1 VSEISKSALGE
12 SFDREFEAKVAA
24 CTNAEQIKELMHTRE
39 LERGLIKLDWDQSYR
54 IPVETPQPAA
64 ISRSVVIAGQKF
76 VIEGATETE
85 LAQNEANLYR
95 KVFAQP
101 AATAQ
106 TEEQPRNERGQ
117 FVSAEDAAAKAELEL
132 AFKRGDISAS
142 DYLQRS
148 GAVAEYLEKQG
159 VPVDTLREAVAEKQS
174 QKFNQSWADAT
185 AEFLSHSDWPG
196 SEPNRTRLGGIILE
210 LGLVD
215 SPSVESLQRA
225 YDHMKKNNLLVANPE
240 TDLANRVALARDP
253 AELRQILNC
262 RSDSSGLWGGR

>member
-1 VSEISKSALGE
+1 MSEISPSKLGE
-12 SFDREFEAKVAA
+12 TFDAAFQAKLDA
-24 CTNAEQIKELMHTRE
+24 CTTPEMIKSLMHE
-39 LERGLIKLDWDQSYR
+39 NEISRGLVKPDWDPTFLN
-54 IPVETPQPAA
+54 PVEPPQPTGLA
-64 ISRSVVIAGQKF
+64 RSVVIAGQKF
-76 VIEGATETE
+76 VIEGKTETE

-117 FVSAEDAAAKAELEL
+117 FVRAEDAAAKAELDL

-148 GAVAEYLEKQG
+148 GAVADYLANAG
-159 VPVDTLREAVAEKQS
+159 VPLEELKASVAEKQS

-196 SEPNRTRLGGIILE
+196 TEINRTKISETIMA

-225 YDHMKKNNLLVANPE
+225 YDHMKKNNLLVANPATE
-240 TDLANRVALARDP
+240 LANKINSCNDP
-253 AELRQILNC
+253 AELRQILNY
-262 RSDSSGLWGGR
+262 RGDSSVWGGR

>member
-1 VSEISKSALGE
+1 VSEISNSALGE

-54 IPVETPQPAA
+54 IPVETPRPAA

-95 KVFAQP
+95 KLFAQSVT
-101 AATAQ
+101 TAQ
-106 TEEQPRNERGQ
+106 TEGHPRNERGQ
-117 FVSAEDAAAKAELEL
+117 FVSAEDAAAKTNLEL

-142 DYLQRS
+142 DYLQQS
-148 GAVAEYLEKQG
+148 GAVADYLANAG
-159 VPVDTLREAVAEKQS
+159 VPLEELKASVAEKQS

-196 SEPNRTRLGGIILE
+196 SETNRTRLGGIILE

-225 YDHMKKNNLLVANPE
+225 YDHMKKNNLLVPNPATE
-240 TDLANRVALARDP
+240 LANKIAQSKDP
-253 AELRQILNC
+253 AELRQVLNY
-262 RSDSSGLWGGR
+262 RGDSSGVWGR